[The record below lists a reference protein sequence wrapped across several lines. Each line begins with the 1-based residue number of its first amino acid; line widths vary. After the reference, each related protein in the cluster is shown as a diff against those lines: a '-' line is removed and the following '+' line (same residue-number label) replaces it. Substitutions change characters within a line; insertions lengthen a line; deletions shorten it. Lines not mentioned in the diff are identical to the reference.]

1 MLKHINVKEDIL
13 KDEKYDYLFSV
24 EKINEL
30 ATKGASFR
38 EATAKSAIPLKT
50 VLIITGMMISS
61 TLAKEVL
68 GICASIR
75 FLLSLKKSSRNL
87 HNL

>member
-30 ATKGASFR
+30 AMKGASFR
-38 EATAKSAIPLKT
+38 EAYR
-50 VLIITGMMISS
+50 
-61 TLAKEVL
+61 EV
-68 GICASIR
+68 GNSIE
-75 FLLSLKKSSRNL
+75 NGTY
-87 HNL
+87 H

>member
-30 ATKGASFR
+30 VMNVSRFR
-38 EATAKSAIPLKT
+38 ESY
-50 VLIITGMMISS
+50 
-61 TLAKEVL
+61 
-68 GICASIR
+68 R
-75 FLLSLKKSSRNL
+75 
-87 HNL
+87 

>member
-30 ATKGASFR
+30 VMKGTSFSGSVPRSR
-38 EATAKSAIPLKT
+38 E
-50 VLIITGMMISS
+50 
-61 TLAKEVL
+61 
-68 GICASIR
+68 
-75 FLLSLKKSSRNL
+75 L
-87 HNL
+87 H